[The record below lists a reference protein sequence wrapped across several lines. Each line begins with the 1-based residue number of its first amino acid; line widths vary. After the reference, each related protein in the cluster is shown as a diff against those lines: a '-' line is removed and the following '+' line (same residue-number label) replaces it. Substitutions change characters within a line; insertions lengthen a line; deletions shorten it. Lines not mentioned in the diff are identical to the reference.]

1 MSELTTKPQV
11 IEQNGVPA
19 FAVIPYHE
27 YLKLVS
33 MAGKDEDALIP
44 HEVVEISIEKDC
56 NLVKAW
62 RIHLG
67 LTQKAVS
74 KRAKISQSALSQI
87 EKAEN
92 TRSATLEK
100 LAKAMGLAV
109 SQLID

>member
-1 MSELTTKPQV
+1 MNELITKPQV

-44 HEVVEISIEKDC
+44 HEVVELVIKKDI
-56 NLVKAW
+56 NLARAW
-62 RIHLG
+62 RVYLG
-67 LTQKAVS
+67 LTQKEVA
-74 KRAKISQSALSQI
+74 KRAGISQSALSQI

-92 TRSATLEK
+92 SRSATLEK
-100 LAKAMGLAV
+100 LAKAMGLTI
-109 SQLID
+109 SQLTD